1 VTGLFVTGT
10 DTGVGKSVLAAA
22 IVAGLTARGVDTRA
36 LKPVMTGI
44 EAPPEEG
51 WPPDHVLLASV
62 SGCEPEEVVTQGYGP
77 AVSPHLAAE
86 LEDRPIEPAA
96 VVRAVATAASEH
108 EVVIV
113 EGVGGL
119 LVPLNAG
126 YDVRRLAAE
135 IGMPMLVAARPG
147 LGTINHTLLTLESAR
162 EAGLHVTGVVL
173 TPWPRE
179 PDEIAYSNWETIE
192 QLGAVEVSALP
203 RVERPDPALLA
214 AAGGQLPLDRWLEP
228 LVSLTG

>member
-1 VTGLFVTGT
+1 
-10 DTGVGKSVLAAA
+10 
-22 IVAGLTARGVDTRA
+22 
-36 LKPVMTGI
+36 M
-44 EAPPEEG
+44 
-51 WPPDHVLLASV
+51 
-62 SGCEPEEVVTQGYGP
+62 TQGYGP